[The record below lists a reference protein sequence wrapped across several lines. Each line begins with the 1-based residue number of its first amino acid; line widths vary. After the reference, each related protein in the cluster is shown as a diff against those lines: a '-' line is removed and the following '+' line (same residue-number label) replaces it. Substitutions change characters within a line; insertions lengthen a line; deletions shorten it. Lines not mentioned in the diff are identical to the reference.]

1 MPTPPPPEE
10 TRWKQG
16 QSGNPDGYSRGRR
29 ITDRLIKII
38 EDKNLGDTIAVAW
51 LGAALG
57 DEKLLKGRK
66 PNAAFF
72 SMLLERIEGRVPQD
86 KDEPEVDA
94 ATGVIQQIK
103 DAIGKSGTD

>member
-1 MPTPPPPEE
+1 MPFPNPDTQFQP
-10 TRWKQG
+10 G

-57 DEKLLKGRK
+57 DEKLLKGRR

-72 SMLLERIEGRVPQD
+72 SMLLERIEGKVPQD